1 MPTVKNRTLTQP
13 PTRPRLLSRIVPL
26 ILLLATFTTSA
37 RAAIFGVTTARLSY
51 DIVSV
56 RNNPTDIDNLDLVMA
71 GNDLPV
77 ALIANTANI
86 PKNGLSGLLYDMGYA
101 CQPGIDL
108 NTTIPTPEL
117 FGLDKIALIGGG
129 GSTEDTSCKFRQ
141 KLLNAISNGAVAA
154 IVYNGPGQSA
164 ISGATAAIYSNDPP
178 LNILGLLVSYN
189 TGTMLKAY
197 LRTSNDS
204 STASYYNRVRMEV
217 TPDLR
222 MPVIWEFVLIVV
234 VVLLGVSFTVS
245 VALHCR
251 LYALRQRYRAE
262 ALARG
267 GDLLPNGVIRM
278 RKTID
283 KTTLDEFPVRI
294 FGQTTVATPSTSATF
309 FGDSMGS
316 TSTLH
321 LTELPVKDRAPKFKL
336 DEAQA
341 GSNGESVERRM
352 HSRPGSISGRSTRSV
367 KALGAAETLDANADV
382 VPQEGFTNDM
392 CAICLDDFLEGEE
405 IRTLPC
411 HHEFHCECIDP
422 WLTRK
427 SSTCPLC
434 KYECT
439 KPPPDATG
447 IETANA
453 EVDPPLPN
461 DRLMEFIMGPEWV
474 ASRTHYGHNGTNTLD
489 RVGRFFSNTFNH
501 IRGRP
506 TTQQQPEIGAAEQG
520 RVGDNGAVPLQSMT
534 PGGVTIGGRSSNI
547 ATSDEPIVVVSIPPP
562 LGDIR
567 PPTRQQDGIRS

>member
-13 PTRPRLLSRIVPL
+13 PTRPQLLCRIFPL
-26 ILLLATFTTSA
+26 ILLLATLTTSA
-37 RAAIFGVTTARLSY
+37 RAAFFGITTARLSY

-56 RNNPTDIDNLDLVMA
+56 RNNSTDIDNLDLVMA
-71 GNDLPV
+71 GNDLSV

-86 PKNGLSGLLYDMGYA
+86 PKSGLSGLLYDMGYA
-101 CQPGIDL
+101 CQPSIDL

-117 FGLDKIALIGGG
+117 FGLNKIALIGRGG
-129 GSTEDTSCKFRQ
+129 PKEDNSCRFRQ

-164 ISGATAAIYSNDPP
+164 ISGATAANYPNDLP
-178 LNILGLLVSYN
+178 LDILSLLVSYD
-189 TGTMLKAY
+189 TGTMLKAF

-204 STASYYNRVRMEV
+204 STVSYYDRVLMEV

-245 VALHCR
+245 
-251 LYALRQRYRAE
+251 E

-267 GDLLPNGVIRM
+267 GDLLPNGIIRM

-294 FGQTTVATPSTSATF
+294 FGQTIIATPSTSASF
-309 FGDSMGS
+309 FGDSMDP

-321 LTELPVKDRAPKFKL
+321 LTELPVKDGAPGFKL
-336 DEAQA
+336 DGAQV
-341 GSNGESVERRM
+341 GSHGESVERRV
-352 HSRPGSISGRSTRSV
+352 HSRPESISGRSTRSV

-382 VPQEGFTNDM
+382 VPQGGFINDM
-392 CAICLDDFLEGEE
+392 CAICLDNFLDGEE

-434 KYECT
+434 KYDCT
-439 KPPPDATG
+439 KRSPDATG

-453 EVDPPLPN
+453 GVGAPLPN

-489 RVGRFFSNTFNH
+489 RVGRFLSNTFNH

-506 TTQQQPEIGAAEQG
+506 TTQQQPEIDAAEQG

-547 ATSDEPIVVVSIPPP
+547 ATSDEPIVVDVDSIPSP
-562 LGDIR
+562 LDQII

>member
-1 MPTVKNRTLTQP
+1 MTTVKSRKHTQL
-13 PTRPRLLSRIVPL
+13 PTRSWLLSRIFFL
-26 ILLLATFTTSA
+26 ILILATLTTSA
-37 RAAIFGVTTARLSY
+37 RATIFGVSTARLSY

-56 RNNPTDIDNLDLVMA
+56 KNNPTDIENLDLVMA
-71 GNDLPV
+71 GDDLPV
-77 ALIANTANI
+77 ALIAKTANI
-86 PKNGLSGLLYDMGYA
+86 PKDGLFGLLYDMGYA

-108 NTTIPTPEL
+108 NTTLPTPEL
-117 FGLDKIALIGGG
+117 FGLDKIALIRRGGP
-129 GSTEDTSCKFRQ
+129 TNDTSCTFRQ

-164 ISGATAAIYSNDPP
+164 ISGATAAIYPNDPS
-178 LNILGLLVSYN
+178 LDILGLVVSYD

-204 STASYYNRVRMEV
+204 STVSYYDRVRIEV
-217 TPDLR
+217 TPDQR

-245 VALHCR
+245 VVLHCR

-283 KTTLDEFPVRI
+283 KTILDEFPVRI
-294 FGQTTVATPSTSATF
+294 FGQTTVATPSTSATVY
-309 FGDSMGS
+309 GDSVGS
-316 TSTLH
+316 TSTLP
-321 LTELPVKDRAPKFKL
+321 LTELPVKDKAPEVKL
-336 DEAQA
+336 DGVQA
-341 GSNGESVERRM
+341 ASHGESVERRT
-352 HSRPGSISGRSTRSV
+352 HSRPGSISGRSIRSM
-367 KALGAAETLDANADV
+367 KALGTAETLDTNTNV
-382 VPQEGFTNDM
+382 LPQEGLSNDM
-392 CAICLDDFLEGEE
+392 CAICLDEFSNGEE

-434 KYECT
+434 KYECS
-439 KPPPDATG
+439 KPSVDATG
-447 IETANA
+447 NETANVEA
-453 EVDPPLPN
+453 VAPLPN

-474 ASRTHYGHNGTNTLD
+474 ASRTHYGHHEINALD
-489 RVGRFFSNTFNH
+489 RVGRFFSKTFNR

-506 TTQQQPEIGAAEQG
+506 TTQQHSEVDVAEQG
-520 RVGDNGAVPLQSMT
+520 RGGDNGAVPLQSMS
-534 PGGVTIGGRSSNI
+534 PGGVTISGRSSNI
-547 ATSDEPIVVVSIPPP
+547 ATTDEPIVVVSIPPP
-562 LGDIR
+562 LDEIR
-567 PPTRQQDGIRS
+567 SPTRQLDGNRS